1 VKPKEIAACENNK
14 RYIVIDASNVAMT
27 YKNYFFEAWIIS
39 KTFHSQNIFLNI
51 KRHGHDG
58 VFSSVGIKLVV
69 DYFKN
74 KGHDDIKAFVPR
86 FRENHENTKNPEI
99 LNELEKERILV
110 FTPSRSYDDGFI
122 LEAAKLKNAVIVS
135 NDNYRDK
142 IFEEE
147 YREIT
152 EKKQVYLE
160 MIFLIDAYKPKQFIY
175 IFTIFILVL
184 WHTQFSMTVR

>member
-1 VKPKEIAACENNK
+1 MD
-14 RYIVIDASNVAMT
+14 YIYNFLFL
-27 YKNYFFEAWIIS
+27 KF
-39 KTFHSQNIFLNI
+39 IF
-51 KRHGHDG
+51 KFDSHGHDG

-74 KGHDDIKAFVPR
+74 KGHKDIKAFVPR
-86 FRENHENTKNPEI
+86 FRENHENTRNPEI
-99 LNELEKERILV
+99 LKELEKERILV

-122 LEAAKLKNAVIVS
+122 LETAKLKNAVIVS
-135 NDNYRDK
+135 NDNYKDK

-160 MIFLIDAYKPKQFIY
+160 IIFVVVSGNHLFIHSSLVTY
-175 IFTIFILVL
+175 TIFDDGKIIMANFISSF
-184 WHTQFSMTVR
+184 Q